1 MKELDGLAIICGL
14 VLLFLVGLLW
24 YVKPSPALWLLG
36 SAAWAC
42 VTYPAFMW
50 YITRRG

>member
-1 MKELDGLAIICGL
+1 MRGIDLFAVVIGIALFGLI
-14 VLLFLVGLLW
+14 GLLW
-24 YVKPSPALWLLG
+24 YVRPSAGMWLLG
-36 SAAWAC
+36 SLAWAG